1 MTNSIKFLSS
11 SKQHKWIKSNA
22 GVGFKEDLKDSLIR
36 LKVQSFTNNS
46 LFYKQHIRWPTRSNS
61 NGTTSLCKSQVDGE
75 VMGLRATK
83 CMSNLP
89 IKKQNISQ
97 VN

>member
-46 LFYKQHIRWPTRSNS
+46 LFYK
-61 NGTTSLCKSQVDGE
+61 
-75 VMGLRATK
+75 
-83 CMSNLP
+83 
-89 IKKQNISQ
+89 
-97 VN
+97 